1 MENYSGKQPSLS
13 RRRFLG
19 TALLTGVA
27 YTVCPVPSWGK
38 ADWLKRRYAKEV
50 QIGAISYSFRQLPS
64 SAEEVLGYLTTAGL
78 NTVELMGYTA
88 ESFAGAPEGPERPP
102 RGAQLNE
109 QEKAEYDRA
118 RKAADEEIKKW
129 RLAASMDKYRQ
140 LKKMYN
146 DEGITID
153 ILKLGNADWSDKEID
168 YAFKAAQAVGARG
181 ISFEISDEAAKR
193 MGPFATKHKAL
204 VGMHNHT
211 QVGDEG
217 FSFDKPLSYSSYNML
232 NLDIGHYVAGTNQ
245 SPIPILEK
253 YHDRIS
259 HLHLKDRKKGV
270 NGGDNLPWGEG
281 DTPIGEVLQLLQKE
295 QYPISAMVE
304 LEYEIP
310 EGSDVLTEVTKC
322 AEFCRSA
329 LS

>member
-1 MENYSGKQPSLS
+1 MKDNTEKHSSLS

-19 TALLTGVA
+19 TALASGVA
-27 YTVCPVPSWGK
+27 YTLFPVPSWGK

-64 SAEEVLGYLTTAGL
+64 SAEEVLGYLTQAGL
-78 NTVELMGYTA
+78 NTTELMGYTA
-88 ESFAGAPEGPERPP
+88 ESFAGIPEGPARPP
-102 RGAQLNE
+102 RGVELSA
-109 QEKAEYDRA
+109 QEKAEYDKA
-118 RKAADEEIKKW
+118 RKAADEESRKW
-129 RLAASMDKYRQ
+129 RLSAPMDKFKQ
-140 LKKMYN
+140 LRKMYN

-153 ILKLGNADWSDKEID
+153 ILKLGNPGWTDEEID
-168 YAFKAAQAVGARG
+168 YAFKAAEAVGARG
-181 ISFEISDEAAKR
+181 ISLEISDETARR

-217 FSFDKPLSYSSYNML
+217 FSFDTPLSYSRYNML
-232 NLDIGHYVAGTNQ
+232 NLDIGHYVAGTSQ
-245 SPIPILEK
+245 SPIPILKK

-259 HLHLKDRKKGV
+259 HLHIKDRKKGT

-295 QYPISAMVE
+295 QYPISAMIE

-310 EGSDVLTEVTKC
+310 AGSDVLTEVTKC
-322 AEFCRSA
+322 ADFCHSA
-329 LS
+329 LA